1 MRSWSYAL
9 LGLLLL
15 SAVLSPALGQWNLIA
30 GIRKH
35 VTVSVNYVWA
45 VNNINQVFRC
55 VQPCNGAWIGVPGG
69 LRKQIDAGDEE
80 VWAVNAVNSVSKRPV
95 NGLGVWEPIL
105 GQSLKHVSAS
115 GNGYVTD

>member
-1 MRSWSYAL
+1 MEACISIVSGAYKRRPESSKQTYSHTVVANSCSISFDQVTMRSWSYAL

-30 GIRKH
+30 DIRKH

-69 LRKQIDAGDEE
+69 LRKQIDAGDE
-80 VWAVNAVNSVSKRPV
+80 
-95 NGLGVWEPIL
+95 
-105 GQSLKHVSAS
+105 
-115 GNGYVTD
+115 